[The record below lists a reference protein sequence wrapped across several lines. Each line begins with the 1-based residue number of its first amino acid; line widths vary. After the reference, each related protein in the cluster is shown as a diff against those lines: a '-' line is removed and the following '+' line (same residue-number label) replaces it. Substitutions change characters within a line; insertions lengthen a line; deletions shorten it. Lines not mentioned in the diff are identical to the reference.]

1 MLYLIIALFALGAV
15 MGLIIATA
23 IFTRNPPSTP
33 KPAVVAHALFVATAL
48 VLLII
53 FVVNNPNNSPTVS
66 LILFVVAAL
75 GGFALVYNDLV
86 RKKPGPKGLV
96 VVHAL
101 VAVTAFVLLLVF
113 VLF

>member
-1 MLYLIIALFALGAV
+1 MLYLIIALFAGAAI

-23 IFTRNPPSTP
+23 IFTNKPATP
-33 KPAVVAHALFVATAL
+33 KPAVVAHGLFGATAL
-48 VLLII
+48 VLLIVYMI
-53 FVVNNPNNSPTVS
+53 NNPENYPQIS

-75 GGFALVYNDLV
+75 GGFILVYNDLA
-86 RKKPGPKGLV
+86 KKSPGPKGLV

-101 VAVTAFVLLLVF
+101 VAVTAFVLLLAF